1 MGQQIESA
9 LLQSIHRIL
18 LVLVSFLPGVI
29 AFLLALLIFSLIG
42 VAAAALLRALLTA
55 VKFDE
60 RMSSRNVLGSPSG
73 ISDWSPANSPTLLVS
88 RIALWLCVLCGIAV
102 GISAFTAS
110 YAVDARFSSTV
121 LLPYFTHITGAI
133 LLLLV
138 GGIIARFLA
147 RSVLIGAVN
156 AQMQYA
162 RFLSLGIKW
171 LVLVLAAAMALDHL
185 QIGGAIVELAFGILF
200 GGIVLTLSIAI
211 GLGSRDL
218 VTRSIEKTMDKPPA
232 TPTPISPISDADNP
246 PRPKLRH
253 F

>member
-9 LLQSIHRIL
+9 LLQSIHRIV
-18 LVLVSFLPGVI
+18 LVLVAFLPGVI
-29 AFLLALLIFSLIG
+29 AFLLALLIFGLIG
-42 VAAAALLRALLTA
+42 MAAAALLRRLLTA

-60 RMSSRNVLGSPSG
+60 RMAARSAPGSPSG
-73 ISDWSPANSPTLLVS
+73 ISDWSPANSPTLLVA
-88 RIALWLCVLCGIAV
+88 RIAFWVCVLCGVAV
-102 GISAFTAS
+102 GISAFDAS
-110 YAVDARFSSTV
+110 YAVDTRFSSTI

-133 LLLLV
+133 LLLLA
-138 GGIIARFLA
+138 GSILARFLA

-162 RFLSLGIKW
+162 RFLALGIKW

-185 QIGGAIVELAFGILF
+185 QIGGTIVELAFGILF
-200 GGIVLTLSIAI
+200 GGIVLTLALAI

-218 VTRSIEKTMDKPPA
+218 VSRSIEKTMDKPPS
-232 TPTPISPISDADNP
+232 TPSPVSPIDAEAP
-246 PRPKLRH
+246 PRPRLRH